1 MVYKKMSVSHI
12 TYETVLTIHVGEG
25 NFRNAWVKAISTLV
39 NDSYKQSL
47 TLNPN
52 PSMSLRSFSTSFP
65 LRFYIL
71 NVLEKVVNVDN
82 IGRIQVGSSGDLS
95 GNYTKCVVGVPVDIV
110 AAATSASG
118 ILLLSLRHRTGRMIG
133 WCQLCI
139 ATWHNPSST
148 NFS

>member
-1 MVYKKMSVSHI
+1 
-12 TYETVLTIHVGEG
+12 
-25 NFRNAWVKAISTLV
+25 
-39 NDSYKQSL
+39 
-47 TLNPN
+47 
-52 PSMSLRSFSTSFP
+52 MSLRSFSTSFP

-139 ATWHNPSST
+139 AT
-148 NFS
+148 